1 MKVSSKNAVIVIYD
15 DSPPS
20 KGDSSGGDSGKGQ
33 EVINIS
39 PVPPPPPDDDDSN
52 NGEDEG
58 TQIGDIK
65 ISPEDVGKL
74 KEAINKLHDTEK
86 EWNVGET
93 VNGEDIPSETGIPP
107 SQHEQILRRNIEKR
121 RTIEEEKPKTIQD
134 IFKTGSGNAE
144 VLLQLHKPLTDW
156 KRILKRYFN
165 EYGKKSRESH
175 PNRRFASRGGVLGGI
190 PGRSKIK
197 SALSNILIVID
208 TSGSMSPEEI
218 VLITSEVGNI
228 MKSVSIKK
236 YDIML
241 WDDSAYKVINVKSG
255 RIPLKITDIHVG
267 GNNIQAFFDGLEE
280 YKLNPK
286 LIIFFTDGQWGNM
299 QTSTKFA
306 NGGKNFIWA
315 HLYTGSPSSFK
326 NNPYIFGTSDGKG
339 GTDNIPF
346 GKILPLDFRKFIND
360 LKNK

>member
-1 MKVSSKNAVIVIYD
+1 MKVSSKNAVAVIYN
-15 DSPPS
+15 DSP
-20 KGDSSGGDSGKGQ
+20 SSQDNGSGDSGKGQ
-33 EVINIS
+33 EVINLAPA
-39 PVPPPPPDDDDSN
+39 PVPPPPPDDSN

-65 ISPEDVGKL
+65 ISPEDVDKL

-93 VNGEDIPSETGIPP
+93 VSGEDISNETGVTTD
-107 SQHEQILRRNIEKR
+107 EYKETLKRNIEKR
-121 RTIEEEKPKTIQD
+121 RTIEEEKPETIQD
-134 IFKTGSGNAE
+134 MFKTGSGNGEA
-144 VLLQLHKPLTDW
+144 LLQLHKPLINW
-156 KRILKRYFN
+156 KRILKKYFN
-165 EYGKKSRESH
+165 EYGKKSRESY
-175 PNRRFASRGGVLGGI
+175 PNRRFASRGGTLGGI
-190 PGRSKIK
+190 PGRSKIT

-241 WDDSAYKVINVKSG
+241 WDHEAYKVINVKDG
-255 RIPLKITDIHVG
+255 KIPLKITDIRSG

-315 HLYTGSPSSFK
+315 HLYSGNPRSNANDSSV
-326 NNPYIFGTSDGKG
+326 FGTSDGKG

-346 GKILPLDFRKFIND
+346 GKILPLDFRKFINE